1 MEFFN
6 NGSRGWE
13 RDTCPIVDKIV
24 LPATKFR
31 NFCATHLHTLQS
43 CAFACLHIGQKIT
56 VCKNMF
62 YHVYKFSLKH
72 VLAQMY
78 LYIETLE
85 LPCFMFAHEHTY
97 KLAHCA
103 PCILLEAKAPEWTNG
118 HKQIPHLPTLVWQL
132 RSWTQGFKIVTSS
145 PASANWREAVW
156 LNTENKAFNDAIH
169 TSYFPPP
176 IHTRTQQRGK
186 LLTVF
191 PPNFARTG
199 RFQKLF
205 KAQL

>member
-1 MEFFN
+1 MDVYVFIVREERKGNEGRKCIIPSPSSPISPILSLCKYGPASEEVGQGSDDWRLGTIFPRYFLPLGKKDISLMEFFN

-103 PCILLEAKAPEWTNG
+103 PCILLEAKAPE
-118 HKQIPHLPTLVWQL
+118 
-132 RSWTQGFKIVTSS
+132 
-145 PASANWREAVW
+145 
-156 LNTENKAFNDAIH
+156 
-169 TSYFPPP
+169 
-176 IHTRTQQRGK
+176 
-186 LLTVF
+186 
-191 PPNFARTG
+191 
-199 RFQKLF
+199 
-205 KAQL
+205 